1 VSDIGARQ
9 SALARPCPSC
19 RREWGAGI
27 ACQFCGQ
34 VEGLP
39 AGVHLSSPARRFG
52 GWVLEGILATFTL
65 GIGWLIWSFVVFGRG
80 QTPAKQLLGMRA
92 VELRTG
98 ERATWGRMFVREIIA
113 KPLVAMVSWIT
124 LGIANFWLVWDARN
138 QELWDKVV
146 GTVIVND
153 PHKLLLPAPA
163 TAPAQMPRRDPS
175 DLLPFAP
182 PAGTGPDAEPAEI
195 PRSTESD

>member
-1 VSDIGARQ
+1 M
-9 SALARPCPSC
+9 
-19 RREWGAGI
+19 
-27 ACQFCGQ
+27 
-34 VEGLP
+34 EGLP

-52 GWVLEGILATFTL
+52 RWVLEGILAGVTL

-113 KPLVAMVSWIT
+113 KPLVAMLSWVT

-153 PHKLLLPAPA
+153 PHKLLLPALA
-163 TAPAQMPRRDPS
+163 AAPAEVLRRDPS
-175 DLLPFAP
+175 DMLPFAP
-182 PAGTGPDAEPAEI
+182 PAGSAHDPEPAEI
-195 PRSTESD
+195 PRSTEED